1 HASRDHGALCAS
13 LPRRRTRGRE
23 RGRLFDGRVDR
34 QARREGTQAAQSHP
48 RRQAMSAK
56 LPRWLPRDQ
65 RGREALKRWTLERLA
80 ETRPEIP
87 KQSVTGLLAQVAAE
101 HGNFQPVLALAKAR
115 LGLDLK
121 PYLRPRKRQRGEYQR
136 HARPWA
142 LARAA
147 EDVRRTRTIW
157 RAAF

>member
-1 HASRDHGALCAS
+1 
-13 LPRRRTRGRE
+13 
-23 RGRLFDGRVDR
+23 
-34 QARREGTQAAQSHP
+34 
-48 RRQAMSAK
+48 MSAK

-157 RAAF
+157 RAAFGRWKRSDGLAEEIAAEAWGVTRADLANALRQTSRK